1 MLFVLLNVL
10 APVIGCVLVGYVWGK
25 TSADFPN
32 QFISRMVTYVAAP
45 CLIVSTMSE
54 YRFDTGLLYD
64 MALLSLI
71 TLAGVALLGWS
82 MFRFVDMPF
91 RPFSL
96 AMVFPNTGNIGLSL
110 CLFAFGE
117 EGLALALIPFVVI
130 SLIHF
135 ASGDIVLNK
144 SESRREGI
152 IIALRQPILL
162 ATLLVLAQIIL
173 DFQLPKP
180 ILSTTKLLGGMTIP
194 LMLVTLGVSLSAIHP
209 GSWSRGAI
217 VAGIRVF
224 GGLLVCSCAIW
235 LVGTKG
241 LPAKVMLVQA
251 SMPSA
256 VFNYFFA
263 MKYDTEVDS
272 VASAVMIST
281 VVSLALMIPLLGYL
295 NAS

>member
-10 APVIGCVLVGYVWGK
+10 VPVIGCVLVGYVWGK

-32 QFISRMVTYVAAP
+32 QFITRMVTYVAAP
-45 CLIVSTMSE
+45 CLIVSTMSQ
-54 YRFDTGLLYD
+54 YQFDTRLLYD
-64 MALLSLI
+64 MALLSLV
-71 TLAGVALLGWS
+71 TLAGVAFLGLAIFKF
-82 MFRFVDMPF
+82 MGTPF
-91 RPFSL
+91 RPYSL
-96 AMVFPNTGNIGLSL
+96 ATVFPNTGNIGLSL

-117 EGLALALIPFVVI
+117 EGLALALIPFVII
-130 SLIHF
+130 SLFHF
-135 ASGDIVLNK
+135 AVGDIVLNR
-144 SESRREGI
+144 SESKREGI
-152 IIALRQPILL
+152 LIALRQPILL
-162 ATLLVLAQIIL
+162 ATFLVLAQILL

-209 GSWSRGAI
+209 GSWTRGAL

-224 GGLLVCSCAIW
+224 GGLIVCGAAIW
-235 LVGTKG
+235 LAGTKG

-263 MKYDTEVDS
+263 LKYDTEVES

-281 VVSLALMIPLLGYL
+281 VLSLVLMIPLLGYL
-295 NAS
+295 TGS